1 MGSHH
6 SSCSSAAFAPLA
18 STARCALP
26 RDGARFPIAAAGL
39 PVAARRALPVTLRQ
53 EAKRR
58 PTRGDHRGAVG
69 FANVD
74 YHGHIHPVALLLDR
88 AFRPDDADMPLW
100 ILRCAFGPRISCAPM
115 PSPQPPHLAAS
126 VAGAHVRSEGA
137 IRSFWV
143 FLSLSLLV
151 DCVWVYKSSGL
162 TPFTWEQLEQLQRQ
176 ARAPGGKPCT
186 WQRQART
193 PGLQLTTNLSLP
205 GVARADRRK
214 SQSR

>member
-1 MGSHH
+1 MDHSHTI
-6 SSCSSAAFAPLA
+6 SSPLHLPARQHGALRVA
-18 STARCALP
+18 SRG
-26 RDGARFPIAAAGL
+26 DGARFPIAAAGL

-88 AFRPDDADMPLW
+88 AFRPDDADMSLW
-100 ILRCAFGPRISCAPM
+100 ILRCAFGPRRSYAPM

-186 WQRQART
+186 
-193 PGLQLTTNLSLP
+193 
-205 GVARADRRK
+205 
-214 SQSR
+214 

>member
-1 MGSHH
+1 M
-6 SSCSSAAFAPLA
+6 LR
-18 STARCALP
+18 TAGRP
-26 RDGARFPIAAAGL
+26 YRWSDPTYETQPIAAAGL
-39 PVAARRALPVTLRQ
+39 PVAAGRSLPVTLRQ

-69 FANVD
+69 FAHVD

-100 ILRCAFGPRISCAPM
+100 ILRCAFGPRRSYAPM

-162 TPFTWEQLEQLQRQ
+162 TPFTREQLEQLQRQ

-186 WQRQART
+186 
-193 PGLQLTTNLSLP
+193 
-205 GVARADRRK
+205 
-214 SQSR
+214 